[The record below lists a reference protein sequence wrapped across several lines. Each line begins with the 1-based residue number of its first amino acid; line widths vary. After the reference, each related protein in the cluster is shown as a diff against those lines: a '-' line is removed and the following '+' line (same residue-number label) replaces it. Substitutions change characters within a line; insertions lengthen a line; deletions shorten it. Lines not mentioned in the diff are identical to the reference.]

1 MGSVDMAVCC
11 PQPCCAVACCSL
23 ICSNGADALKKYEGD
38 KDMVEAAMEAGE
50 ILQQLHTEGV
60 GANK

>member
-1 MGSVDMAVCC
+1 
-11 PQPCCAVACCSL
+11 L